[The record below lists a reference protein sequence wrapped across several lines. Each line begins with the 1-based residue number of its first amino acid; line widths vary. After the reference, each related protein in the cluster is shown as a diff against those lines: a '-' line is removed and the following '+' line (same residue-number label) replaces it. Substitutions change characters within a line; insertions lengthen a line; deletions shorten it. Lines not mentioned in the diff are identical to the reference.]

1 MEGPEVL
8 YRYRAA
14 IEAELR
20 DAVPSGNAP
29 LDEMI
34 RYQMGWTPQGSL
46 LAVGKWLRPSLC
58 LMACES
64 LGGDVQRCLPVAVSI
79 ELVHNFSLIHDD
91 IEDGDEMRHHR
102 PALWKAYGRGPAI
115 AAGTAMWT
123 LAYQTLG
130 KSRERGLSAERIL
143 AARRL
148 LNEACTEMIE
158 GQDRDI
164 SFEQRND
171 VTLNE
176 YLEMVGGK
184 TAALLSASLALGAL
198 VAGADAL
205 EQERFALFGREIG
218 LAFQIRDDILGIWG
232 EGSATGKPVGADIA
246 RRKKTLPV
254 VHAFQQAVGADRE
267 ILRSVYAKQDV
278 EDADIDSVLDI
289 LQRWNSR
296 YFAQGLAEDHRSNAM
311 GALSRTGIAF
321 ESRVNFD
328 QLTEFILERDF

>member
-1 MEGPEVL
+1 VEGPEIL
-8 YRYRAA
+8 YRHRAE
-14 IEAELR
+14 IEAEIRGAL
-20 DAVPSGNAP
+20 PSSDAP

-34 RYQMGWTPQGSL
+34 RYQMGWTPDGLMSL
-46 LAVGKWLRPSLC
+46 GKWLRPALC
-58 LMACES
+58 LTACEA
-64 LGGDVQRCLPVAVSI
+64 LGGDVNRCLPVAASI
-79 ELVHNFSLIHDD
+79 EMVHNFSLIHDD
-91 IEDGDEMRHHR
+91 IEDGDEVRHHR
-102 PALWKAYGRGPAI
+102 PALWSVYGRGPAI
-115 AAGTAMWT
+115 AAGTALWT
-123 LAYQTLG
+123 LAYQTLNQA
-130 KSRERGLSAERIL
+130 RERGMPAERVL

-148 LNEACTEMIE
+148 LNDACTEMVE

-176 YLEMVGGK
+176 YLEMVNGK

-205 EQERFALFGREIG
+205 EQERFALFGREMG

-254 VHAFQQAVGADRE
+254 VHAFQQAVGGDRE
-267 ILRSVYAKQDV
+267 TLRRVYSEPDV
-278 EDADIDSVLDI
+278 EDKDVDDVLAI

-296 YFAQGLAEDHRSNAM
+296 YFAQGLAEDHRATAM
-311 GALSRTGIAF
+311 GALARTSIAF
-321 ESRVNFD
+321 ESRVMFD
-328 QLTEFILERDF
+328 DLTEFILERDF